1 VFNYLAYIHVPKDK
15 SRKLGLRTKWSIF
28 VGYDDASKAYRICS
42 SQLQKLIVTKDVVY
56 DESIMGTPYLKKKKI
71 Y

>member
-1 VFNYLAYIHVPKDK
+1 VPKDK
-15 SRKLGLRTKWSIF
+15 SRKLGLRTKWGIF

-42 SQLQKLIVTKDVVY
+42 SQLQKIVVTKDVVY
-56 DESIMGTPYLKKKKI
+56 DESIMGTPYLKKKKT